1 MLGRGAAERADTV
14 SERGTVWLL
23 AALLVGQ
30 LVLLAVQV
38 PGSGGAD
45 NALESFGLRVVGP
58 VARLVTGAAS
68 GVTGSRQRVRL
79 QTDLLVENQSLEHEV
94 ERLRLELLRLRDI
107 ESEMQRLAAALDYAA
122 PPVGRVRAADVVYV
136 DHTSWLRTLVVWVGE
151 GKARPDQPVLAPQG
165 LVGRVVRVAGPYAK
179 VQLVTDRAAAVG
191 ALVARTRR
199 QGVARG
205 SGTGALVLDY
215 VPLQVDVRPGD
226 RVLTAGI
233 DGVYPRGIPVGTVV
247 AVEAGGQLFHRIRI
261 APAVDVGSLD
271 RVYLLEHEP
280 LPSELKE
287 TQPGARP

>member
-1 MLGRGAAERADTV
+1 MLGRGAAERVDTV

-45 NALESFGLRVVGP
+45 NALESFALRLVGP
-58 VARLVTGAAS
+58 VARLVTGASAS
-68 GVTGSRQRVRL
+68 VGGTRQRVRL
-79 QTDLLVENQSLEHEV
+79 QEDLLAENQSLAHEV
-94 ERLRLELLRLRDI
+94 ERLRLELLRLRDV

-191 ALVARTRR
+191 ALIARTRR

-205 SGTGALVLDY
+205 SGSGALVLDY

-247 AVEAGGQLFHRIRI
+247 GVEAGGQLFHQIRVV
-261 APAVDVGSLD
+261 PAVDLGSLD

-280 LPSELKE
+280 LPPDLKE

>member
-1 MLGRGAAERADTV
+1 MLGRGAAERVHTV

-23 AALLVGQ
+23 AALLAGQ

-45 NALESFGLRVVGP
+45 NALESFALRVVGP
-58 VARLVTGAAS
+58 VARLVTGAAAS
-68 GVTGSRQRVRL
+68 VGGTRQRVRF
-79 QTDLLVENQSLEHEV
+79 QADLLAENQSLEHEV
-94 ERLRLELLRLRDI
+94 ERLRLELLRLRDV

-136 DHTSWLRTLVVWVGE
+136 DHTSWLRTLVVWVGD
-151 GKARPDQPVLAPQG
+151 GKARLDQPVLAPQG

-191 ALVARTRR
+191 ALIARTRR

-247 AVEAGGQLFHRIRI
+247 GVEAGGQLFHLIRV
-261 APAVDVGSLD
+261 APAVDLGSLD

-280 LPSELKE
+280 LPPDLKE

>member
-1 MLGRGAAERADTV
+1 V

-45 NALESFGLRVVGP
+45 NALESFALRVVGP
-58 VARLVTGAAS
+58 VARLVTGAAAS
-68 GVTGSRQRVRL
+68 VTGTRQRVRL
-79 QTDLLVENQSLEHEV
+79 QEDLLAENQSLEHEV

-191 ALVARTRR
+191 ALIARTRR

-247 AVEAGGQLFHRIRI
+247 AVEAGGGQLFHQIRV
-261 APAVDVGSLD
+261 APAVDLGSLD

-280 LPSELKE
+280 LPPDLKE
-287 TQPGARP
+287 PQPGARP